1 VKNGC
6 KDFISP
12 TMDKIKIEPFFENRL
27 HDIAFA
33 QVSLRHLNNRGV
45 YLEDTIQ
52 LTQELYKYIIYLYS
66 HIEQL
71 EKDKMYLLEQSLKKQ
86 AIKRRTHMRSYT
98 MNPFDYEK
106 AWEQRFNLDVTKG
119 MEVIVDNNKT
129 F

>member
-1 VKNGC
+1 MKNGC

-12 TMDKIKIEPFFENRL
+12 TMDKIKIKPFFENRL

-45 YLEDTIQ
+45 HLEDTIQ

-71 EKDKMYLLEQSLKKQ
+71 EKDKQYLLAQYLKKH
-86 AIKRRTHMRSYT
+86 KRDR
-98 MNPFDYEK
+98 
-106 AWEQRFNLDVTKG
+106 L
-119 MEVIVDNNKT
+119 
-129 F
+129 